1 MVWDKLEWPTLF
13 SHKKWKVKKD
23 NLVVGDLVMLKYPG
37 QFKDDYTMAKVTEVH
52 PVRQVAINYRKKNS
66 RETPEVYKSKPL
78 LSEKVAVH
86 RLHKLQLVDV
96 DLQQAAVQDDVV
108 QDEVPVDDQFSQGN
122 DVGEVGQS
130 E

>member
-1 MVWDKLEWPTLF
+1 M
-13 SHKKWKVKKD
+13 
-23 NLVVGDLVMLKYPG
+23 
-37 QFKDDYTMAKVTEVH
+37 
-52 PVRQVAINYRKKNS
+52 
-66 RETPEVYKSKPL
+66 YKSKPL